1 MTKGK
6 KPTAEQRK
14 VLTRNSHDPNHW
26 LYIGQKVVGDSGS
39 KRLGKDEEKTTFLI
53 FRNRLTEREIQL
65 LV

>member
-39 KRLGKDEEKTTFLI
+39 KRLGKDEEK
-53 FRNRLTEREIQL
+53 L
-65 LV
+65 LS